1 MKLCVFKRDGSNE
14 VITPKAYKRTLDSIQ
29 TTDDLLR
36 FIHKKTS
43 KGVYPKNHCLK
54 GPYLINGSRYYISL
68 YGLKDMPKKYKNAD
82 IWNIYPLNETIN
94 VVDVVVVFKYLGDKD
109 GDDAKMLPANISD
122 NISLE
127 EVNQLIVKNID
138 VIDKDDTE
146 DSEEEEDEDDNEV
159 DEEDDDEDRDEDEQQ
174 EIICKK
180 KKKKKIAVKEPKLET
195 KGDNNLAIPDDL
207 DIIVSTD
214 NMLEYESYDYEAP
227 FIPEKLITNL

>member
-68 YGLKDMPKKYKNAD
+68 YGLKDMPKKYKNTD
-82 IWNIYPLNETIN
+82 IWNIYPLDETIN
-94 VVDVVVVFKYLGDKD
+94 VVDVVIVFKHLGGKD
-109 GDDAKMLPANISD
+109 DDDAKMLPSNISD
-122 NISLE
+122 DISLE
-127 EVNQLIVKNID
+127 EVNELIVKKMD
-138 VIDKDDTE
+138 PIDKDDTE
-146 DSEEEEDEDDNEV
+146 DSDEEEDGNEE
-159 DEEDDDEDRDEDEQQ
+159 DEEDDEDRDEDEQQ

-180 KKKKKIAVKEPKLET
+180 KKKKKNIVKEQKKEPKF
-195 KGDNNLAIPDDL
+195 DNNLAIPDDL
-207 DIIVSTD
+207 DIIVLTD
-214 NMLEYESYDYEAP
+214 NMLGYESYDYDAP
-227 FIPEKLITNL
+227 FIPEKLTTNL